1 MTTEFTIVWAITN
14 HERLFEALGDALET
28 DTRKKILYFAEEGLD
43 QSELSEKVGVGQ
55 SSISRNVNK
64 LKDIGLLQ
72 DVENGTGY
80 KVTLDFFHHPLV
92 KHLWNEKALKEED
105 S

>member
-1 MTTEFTIVWAITN
+1 MRTDFTIVWAITN
-14 HERLFEALGDALET
+14 HERLFEVLENALET

-64 LKDIGLLQ
+64 LKDMGLLK
-72 DVENGTGY
+72 DAENGTGY

-92 KHLWNEKALKEED
+92 KHLWNEKVIKEEN

>member
-1 MTTEFTIVWAITN
+1 METDFTIVWAITN
-14 HERLFEALGDALET
+14 HEQLFAVLENALET
-28 DTRKKILYFAEEGLD
+28 DTRKMILYFAEKGLD

-64 LKDIGLLQ
+64 LKDMGLIK

-80 KVTLDFFHHPLV
+80 EVTLDFFRHPLI
-92 KHLWNEKALKEED
+92 KHLWNEKVLKEEE